1 MTSNTRSLKPIES
14 RILMAQLDVRPIV
27 KQFREREVA
36 RNTPAGTQ
44 ELAAG
49 RRVCKMQPTVY
60 DTAKLP
66 FARA

>member
-1 MTSNTRSLKPIES
+1 
-14 RILMAQLDVRPIV
+14 MAQLDVRPIV